1 MPGEIVARL
10 NAEFVR
16 ILRAPD
22 VQSDLANAGW
32 EVVGSSPEE
41 FSRFIAFEQE
51 RWARI
56 VERTGIKIEE

>member
-1 MPGEIVARL
+1 
-10 NAEFVR
+10 
-16 ILRAPD
+16 

-41 FSRFIAFEQE
+41 FARFIASEQE
-51 RWARI
+51 RWGRI